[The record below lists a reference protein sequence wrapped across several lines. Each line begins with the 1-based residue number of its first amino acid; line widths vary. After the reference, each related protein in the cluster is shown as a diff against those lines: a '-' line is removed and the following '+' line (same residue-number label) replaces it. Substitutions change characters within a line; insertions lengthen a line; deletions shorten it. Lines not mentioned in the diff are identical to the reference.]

1 MIYPDDYVNKI
12 ICGDCLDVM
21 SNIPSQSIGLIVT
34 SPPYNVGIKYDNHN
48 DSMTLENYEFWLNKK
63 LEECIRVLV
72 DGGHLIIQ
80 VANTGRNPY
89 LHLSGMI
96 AYLLRNKI
104 RTVGEII
111 WVKFPTG
118 ATSWG
123 SWMSPNSPC
132 IRDEHEYILVFRKEG
147 TRYGESDIEKQEF
160 MDWTK
165 SIWHINPS
173 SRVLPHPAPYPEEL
187 VRRIIKLFSFKNEI
201 VLDPFS
207 GSGTTAVACKKLGRR
222 YIGIDISAS
231 YCGIAERRLSQDY
244 LFV

>member
-1 MIYPDDYVNKI
+1 MKYPEDYINKI
-12 ICGDCLDVM
+12 ICGDCLEVM
-21 SNIPSQSIGLIVT
+21 KGMPDKSVDLIVT
-34 SPPYNVGIKYDNHN
+34 SPPYNVGIEYDNHN
-48 DSMTLENYEFWLNKK
+48 DKMPLVNYEFWLNTKF
-63 LEECIRVLV
+63 EQCIRLLS

-89 LHLSGMI
+89 LHLSGLI
-96 AYLLRNKI
+96 AYILRDKI

-132 IRDEHEYILVFRKEG
+132 IRDEHEYILVFRKDGKREG
-147 TRYGESDIEKQEF
+147 VSDLKKQEF

-187 VRRIIKLFSFKNEI
+187 VHRIIKLFSFKDEVI
-201 VLDPFS
+201 LDPFV
-207 GSGTTAVACKKLGRR
+207 GSGTTPLVCKQLNRKF
-222 YIGIDISAS
+222 IGIDLSKK
-231 YCGIAERRLSQDY
+231 YCEIAERRLSQEY
-244 LFV
+244 LF